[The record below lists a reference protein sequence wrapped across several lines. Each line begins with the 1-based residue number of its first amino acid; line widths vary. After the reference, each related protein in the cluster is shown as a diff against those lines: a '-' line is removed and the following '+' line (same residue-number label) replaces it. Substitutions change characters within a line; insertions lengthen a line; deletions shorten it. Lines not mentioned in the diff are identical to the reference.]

1 MSYTWNYIQK
11 NPKQTKRLLGINHEQ
26 LSQLIEQAKLLHRQH
41 QEKNQN
47 QKVRLIKPGGGA
59 SQKLS
64 LEDQIVL
71 TLS

>member
-1 MSYTWNYIQK
+1 MSYTWDYIQK

-26 LSQLIEQAKLLHRQH
+26 LYQLIEQAKLLHRQH
-41 QEKNQN
+41 KEKNQN

-64 LEDQIVL
+64 L
-71 TLS
+71 S